1 MHIIF
6 LSAINYAD
14 KSQNYGDCIIIDT
27 GIELV
32 IYDCGSVEH
41 AERVMQYMLEN
52 NYEKVTFILSHND
65 SDHVKGLQYLIDNNK
80 VERIFTTLLLKYK
93 DRIKKI
99 LNDNRRTLNSIG
111 NSVLEKYD
119 NIAALSGQN
128 LIDIYE
134 GEHLLPKGL
143 TFVGPGLE
151 QMLEAVAKNIN
162 KQESDIINGET
173 AVNATS
179 LQIAIDMDNDK
190 KMLLCGDA
198 SYTLIQGKLCSY
210 NYIQLPHHGKVA
222 HAEKIFGE
230 CGPNDTHVT
239 YIVSDNTGNSNG
251 GSDNLTQIARGHRVL
266 NTKNGDV
273 TPMSHRQKNT
283 YNGLAA
289 LPLGYY
295 GEL

>member
-1 MHIIF
+1 MNIIF

-52 NYEKVTFILSHND
+52 NYKKVTFILSHND

-128 LIDIYE
+128 LIDIYQ
-134 GEHLLPKGL
+134 GAHLLPKGL

-151 QMLEAVAKNIN
+151 QMLQAVAKNIN

-198 SYTLIQGKLCSY
+198 SYTLIQGNLRSY
-210 NYIQLPHHGKVA
+210 DYIQLPHHGKA
-222 HAEKIFGE
+222 THAEKIFQE
-230 CGPNDTHVT
+230 CGPNDTLIT
-239 YIVSDNTGNSNG
+239 YIVSDNTGNHNG
-251 GSDNLTQIARGHRVL
+251 GSDNLTQVAKGHRVL
-266 NTKNGDV
+266 NTQNGDI
-273 TPMSHRQKNT
+273 TIDEPTQTNYK
-283 YNGLAA
+283 GLATT
-289 LPLGYY
+289 PIGFY
-295 GEL
+295 GK